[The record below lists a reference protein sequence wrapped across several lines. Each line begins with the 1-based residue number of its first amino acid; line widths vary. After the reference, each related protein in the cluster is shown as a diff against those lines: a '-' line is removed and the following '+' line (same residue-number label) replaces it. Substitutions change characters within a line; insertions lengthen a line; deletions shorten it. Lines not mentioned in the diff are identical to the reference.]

1 MDLLN
6 NEKKF
11 CSMNIDETIV
21 IIKWHC
27 CSSGRLSHMAFV
39 LLHLALCIVGTA
51 VPANQV
57 DS

>member
-21 IIKWHC
+21 IL
-27 CSSGRLSHMAFV
+27 SGIAVHQAGCHTWLSV